1 MIHFVT
7 DRYPEVSIKNAERQ
21 HRAASGSQKIHI
33 SKPDQP
39 IPKQWKK
46 YLAHGYNKENLVN
59 FFFET
64 WKKVDVAVLKGVTVV
79 FTHGEQC
86 HSLTPLI
93 GSVIVQ
99 EIAQLTNCSHEEA
112 DTRIF
117 LHASYIANTCENSI
131 IIKSPDTDV
140 LVIGIALD
148 SIIGNSRLYFHTG
161 RDEHV
166 RTIHFQS
173 IKQHLGDAVTNAL
186 IGLHCFTGCDSVS
199 AFYGKGKVKPFKLVQ
214 QNPVFCSAFQLLGET
229 FAVSED
235 TVATIEAF
243 VCSLYGQKDCSK
255 VNEARYILFSTANRE
270 ENTMPPNKDSLL
282 KHIQRAISN
291 LLFTSAVY
299 NNVLTFHPLSIMAGN
314 YMTMSSKLT
323 G

>member
-1 MIHFVT
+1 M
-7 DRYPEVSIKNAERQ
+7 
-21 HRAASGSQKIHI
+21 
-33 SKPDQP
+33 
-39 IPKQWKK
+39 
-46 YLAHGYNKENLVN
+46 
-59 FFFET
+59 
-64 WKKVDVAVLKGVTVV
+64 KGVTIF

-86 HSLTPLI
+86 YSITSLS
-93 GSVIVQ
+93 GFVIVQ

-148 SIIGNSRLYFHTG
+148 SIVGSSRLYFNTG

-166 RTIHFQS
+166 RTIHVQS

-214 QNPVFCSAFQLLGET
+214 QDPVFCCAFQLLGEA

-243 VCSLYGQKDCSK
+243 VC
-255 VNEARYILFSTANRE
+255 
-270 ENTMPPNKDSLL
+270 
-282 KHIQRAISN
+282 
-291 LLFTSAVY
+291 
-299 NNVLTFHPLSIMAGN
+299 
-314 YMTMSSKLT
+314 
-323 G
+323 